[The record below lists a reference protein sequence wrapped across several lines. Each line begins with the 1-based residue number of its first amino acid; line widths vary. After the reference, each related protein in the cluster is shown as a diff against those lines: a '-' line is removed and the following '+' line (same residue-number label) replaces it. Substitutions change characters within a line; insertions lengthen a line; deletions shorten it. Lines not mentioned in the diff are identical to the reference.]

1 MSMHSVGAF
10 SGFAVRDVD
19 QARTFYSETLGLT
32 VADDRGGLR
41 LDLPGD
47 AETAPSSVFV
57 YGKPDHEPAVFT
69 ILNFVATDI
78 DTAVDE
84 LGAAGVRTLRYEGFE
99 QDDRGISRDPR
110 GPAIAWFTDPSGNIL
125 AVVQPD

>member
-1 MSMHSVGAF
+1 MVMHAVGAF
-10 SGFAVRDVD
+10 SGFAVRDVE

-32 VADDRGGLR
+32 VTDDRGGLR

-47 AETAPSSVFV
+47 PETAPSSVFV
-57 YGKPDHEPAVFT
+57 YDKPDHEPAVFT

-84 LGAAGVRTLRYEGFE
+84 LAAAGVQTLRYEGFE
-99 QDDRGISRDPR
+99 QDDRGIARDPR